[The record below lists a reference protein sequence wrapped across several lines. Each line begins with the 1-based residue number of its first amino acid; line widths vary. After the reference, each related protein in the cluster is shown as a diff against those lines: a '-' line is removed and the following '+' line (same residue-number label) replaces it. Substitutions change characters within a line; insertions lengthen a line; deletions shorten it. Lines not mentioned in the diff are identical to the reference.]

1 MCHLDFQA
9 VKGEIGLN
17 GKPGPQG
24 RKVLLDGVHEVCC
37 CRYLILYCSG
47 ATWTHRPP
55 GTKRTHG
62 QFTVVIR
69 LNMMSFCVKI

>member
-24 RKVLLDGVHEVCC
+24 RKVLLDGVHEVHMYVSLLLPISHSLLFRGHLDPQAARDQKDSWSVYCC
-37 CRYLILYCSG
+37 Y
-47 ATWTHRPP
+47 
-55 GTKRTHG
+55 
-62 QFTVVIR
+62 
-69 LNMMSFCVKI
+69 